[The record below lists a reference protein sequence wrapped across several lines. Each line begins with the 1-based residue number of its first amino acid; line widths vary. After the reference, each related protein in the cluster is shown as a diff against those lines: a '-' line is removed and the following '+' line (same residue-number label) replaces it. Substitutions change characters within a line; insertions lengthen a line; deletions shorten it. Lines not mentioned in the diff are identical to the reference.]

1 MLRSDWYDFT
11 YVYIAVKGTITVTG
25 TSNNSRKNRP
35 LSFKNNAP
43 FIGCISKV
51 INMLIDDAEE
61 LDVAMPMYN
70 LIEYSKNYRK
80 TKGSLW
86 NSYIDELTDYT
97 NNNNFPNRDVINSE
111 SFKYRASAT
120 GSIYNVDA
128 KITNE
133 KGNEINNPAYDR
145 NKSGKKE
152 VEIAVPLK
160 YLSNFWR
167 TLDMPLI
174 NCEVSLILTWFR
186 EYVITSM
193 KRKVITNTRRD
204 TSPTNAIFQITDTK
218 LYVPVLTLSIEN
230 DKRFLEQL
238 GTGFKRTIK
247 RNKYRSEMTNQTK
260 NNNLNYLID
269 PTSIKVNRLLVLLFE
284 NEEDRTSFSKYYVP
298 KVEIKDFNVLI
309 DGKSFFDVPVK
320 NKEEA
325 YNKL

>member
-43 FIGCISKV
+43 FISCISKI
-51 INMLIDDAEE
+51 INMLIDNAEE

-218 LYVPVLTLSIEN
+218 LYVPVVALSTEN
-230 DKRFLEQL
+230 EKRLLEL
-238 GTGFKRTIK
+238 SRTGFKRNIK
-247 RNKYRSEMTNQTK
+247 WNKYRSEMTNQIK
-260 NNNLNYLID
+260 NNNLNYFID
-269 PTSIKVNRLLVLLFE
+269 STFTKVNRLFVLSFE
-284 NEEDRTSFSKYYVP
+284 NESDRTSFSKYYVP
-298 KVEIKDFNVLI
+298 N
-309 DGKSFFDVPVK
+309 
-320 NKEEA
+320 A
-325 YNKL
+325 QMC